1 LEVTFL
7 AHVSS
12 PKKFER
18 AQSALMSFVF
28 LKDFTC
34 SGSLA
39 SSNYGDGAV
48 AKRLLAV
55 GFQGGISSSDSSFAH
70 STTSAHIRALR
81 GNLRRPFSSGAWQ
94 ALKPFIFGSCRAS
107 ILDHFWIILANIL
120 FFARLGSL

>member
-1 LEVTFL
+1 MTFL

-55 GFQGGISSSDSSFAH
+55 GYQGGISSSDSSFAH

-94 ALKPFIFGSCRAS
+94 ALSLSFLEVAE
-107 ILDHFWIILANIL
+107 HAFWIILANIC
-120 FFARLGSL
+120 FFARLGLL